1 MIGGMSGGARSTRKR
16 GSEEMSGGR
25 RPSRLIAR
33 GGGSWSGKS
42 GGAGSK
48 RNCGAKAKRGEM
60 GGNGLKEWNGMRGG
74 GGRSLSGFKTS
85 GARAK
90 VCDEVL
96 TDLRAFG
103 FGGFGRCEG

>member
-1 MIGGMSGGARSTRKR
+1 M
-16 GSEEMSGGR
+16 
-25 RPSRLIAR
+25 
-33 GGGSWSGKS
+33 
-42 GGAGSK
+42 
-48 RNCGAKAKRGEM
+48 
-60 GGNGLKEWNGMRGG
+60 KEWNGMRGG

-103 FGGFGRCEG
+103 FGGFGRCEGYGGRAVSGGGRKVAGNGREGGKSGRWKEGGKDVVAVMKGGGKRRVL